1 MVLFPV
7 KQAGELLPELDD
19 ERLLRIKD
27 ELSHNEKR
35 LVLALMDERSLR
47 PDKAMRKGGFSQE
60 VEVMNAAS
68 WLRSKGLLEIQEEVF
83 RKVTLGRKTY
93 STQGLP
99 ERKVLEYIA
108 KNDGAASLT
117 ELEQK
122 GGLTKQEVGI
132 AIGWLN
138 RKKWARVKKEGEET
152 YLLISEL
159 GKKAVGKKGEDEKLI
174 DILARKEMDV
184 SDIPEDIYKALK
196 GRKDVI
202 SEREEVVRRLE
213 LTDDGMR
220 IAESGIVLKRE
231 ATQLTSEMLKSGRW
245 KDVEFRRYDVQ
256 TFAPMPAGGR
266 IHPLTQIME
275 KIRLIFLEMGF
286 QEITGNYAELELWN
300 MDALF
305 IPQDHPAREEHDT
318 FYLETVGKLGPMEF
332 NERKEMDPYKVFGE
346 VHENGGE
353 TGSRGWEY
361 KWSEEKANKPILRTH
376 TTVNTIRY
384 VYDHPEPPIKV
395 FSLEKVF
402 RNEAIDSTHLPEF
415 YQIEGILSEKGA
427 TMDMLVGI
435 LKEFYRKMGFE
446 EIRIRPGYFPYT
458 EPSIEVDV
466 FYNDKWM
473 ELGGAGIF
481 RPEVT
486 LPAGIKE
493 PVLAWGLGLERLA
506 MMVLDLKDIR
516 DLYISDVE
524 WLRNVPFIK

>member
-1 MVLFPV
+1 M
-7 KQAGELLPELDD
+7 D
-19 ERLLRIKD
+19 EKKLLRIKD
-27 ELSHNEKR
+27 ELSHNERR
-35 LVLALMDERSLR
+35 LILALGDERSLR

-68 WLRSKGLLEIQEEVF
+68 WLRSKGLLDIQEEVF

-99 ERKVLEYIA
+99 ERKVLEFLA
-108 KNDGAASLT
+108 KNDGIASL
-117 ELEQK
+117 EEVERK
-122 GGLTKQEVGI
+122 GGFSKQEIGI

-138 RKKWARVKKEGEET
+138 RKKWVKMKKEGGET
-152 YLLISEL
+152 FLVISET
-159 GKKAVGKKGEDEKLI
+159 GKKAVGKKEEDEKVI

-184 SDIPEDIYKALK
+184 SDIPSEVYKALK

-213 LTDDGMR
+213 LTEEGKW
-220 IAESGIVLKRE
+220 IADSGIELKRE
-231 ATQLTSEMLKSGRW
+231 ATQLTSEMLKSGKW
-245 KDVEFRRYDVQ
+245 KDVEFRRYDVM
-256 TFAPMPAGGR
+256 TFAPTPSGGR
-266 IHPLTQIME
+266 MHPITQIIE
-275 KIRLIFLEMGF
+275 KIRRIFLDMGF

-318 FYLETVGKLGPMEF
+318 FYIETVGKLDPMEF
-332 NERKEMDPYKVFGE
+332 NERKGMDPHEVFRE
-346 VHENGGE
+346 VHETGGD
-353 TGSRGWEY
+353 TGSTGWQY
-361 KWSEEKANKPILRTH
+361 KWSKEKADKPILRTH

-384 VYDHPEPPIKV
+384 LYDHPAPPIKV

-402 RNEAIDSTHLPEF
+402 RNEAIDAHHLPEF
-415 YQIEGILSEKGA
+415 YQIEGILVEEGA
-427 TMDMLVGI
+427 SFDMLVGI

-458 EPSIEVDV
+458 EPSLEVDV
-466 FYNDKWM
+466 FYKGKWM

-486 LPAGIKE
+486 LPSGVKE

-506 MMVLDLKDIR
+506 MMVLDRKDIR
-516 DLYISDVE
+516 DLYISDVD